1 VTGFTPRLLT
11 RPAGSGRE
19 TLDEYR
25 ASGGYEALR
34 AARVRGEPEA
44 VVRAVAQAGLR
55 GRGGAAFPAAR
66 KWELARAAEETQ
78 RYVVANGG
86 EHEPGSLK
94 DRHLLTHHPHAV
106 LEGTALCAFATGAS
120 VAWLYVVEDL
130 ADAIASV
137 RAALEEASAA
147 GVLGGLE
154 VRLQLAPPTYVA
166 GEETAAL
173 EVIEGR
179 RAWPRKKP
187 PYPGERGLFGKPTT
201 VNNVETLAHV
211 PWIVRH
217 GPEAWGNG
225 SALFTLDGSVK
236 RPGVYELPLGGATI
250 RGLLEGAGGGTR
262 GGAPVKA
269 VLPAL
274 SCAFLPGSALDT
286 PLDHDALRA
295 ARSSLG
301 CGSFSVI
308 EEGTCVVERVAEIA
322 RFFMREQ
329 CGQCPACR
337 METNT
342 LAAVMEKVRTGNE
355 PGDWRGQVEKIV
367 AFARGKGFCS
377 LTEMAA
383 TPLFSA
389 IRLFPG
395 DFDHHARTGR
405 CP

>member
-1 VTGFTPRLLT
+1 MAGFVPRLLT

-19 TLDEYR
+19 TLAEYR
-25 ASGGYEALR
+25 AAGGYEALR
-34 AARVRGEPEA
+34 SAHARGGPEE
-44 VVRAVAQAGLR
+44 VVQAVARAGLR
-55 GRGGAAFPAAR
+55 GRGGAWFPAGH
-66 KWELARAAEETQ
+66 KWEVARAASETP

-130 ADAIASV
+130 ADAIVSV
-137 RAALEEASAA
+137 RGALEEAAAA
-147 GVLGGLE
+147 GVLGDLE

-187 PYPGERGLFGKPTT
+187 PWPVERGLFGKPTT

-217 GPEAWGNG
+217 GPEGNGRG
-225 SALFTLDGSVK
+225 SALFTLDSSLK
-236 RPGVYELPLGGATI
+236 RPGVYELPLGAATI
-250 RGLLEGAGGGTR
+250 RDLLEGAGGGAS
-262 GGAPVKA
+262 GGRPVKA

-274 SCAFLPGSALDT
+274 SCAFLPGGRLDT
-286 PLDHDALRA
+286 PLDPEAFRA
-295 ARSSLG
+295 AGSSLG

-308 EEGTCVVERVAEIA
+308 GEGTCVVERVAGIA
-322 RFFMREQ
+322 RFFMQEQ

-337 METNT
+337 METHT
-342 LAAVMEKVRTGNE
+342 LAAVMERVRTGNE
-355 PGDWRGQVEKIV
+355 PGDWRGQIGKIV
-367 AFARGKGFCS
+367 AFARGKGYCS

-383 TPLFSA
+383 TPLLSA
-389 IRLFPG
+389 IRLFPE
-395 DFDHHARTGR
+395 DFEHHARTGR